1 MKTGTDLDFK
11 LNFSLSF
18 DRRGKLVSI
27 LSSKSLTK
35 LTARANKA
43 FVGIPAFGT
52 NQGQTLVLN

>member
-1 MKTGTDLDFK
+1 MKTGTDLDFT

-27 LSSKSLTK
+27 ISSKSLAK
-35 LTARANKA
+35 LAARANKA

-52 NQGQTLVLN
+52 RQGQTSVLN